1 MSLNSPYIS
10 LKLEHHC
17 RDWFCRDSGHPNIW
31 RLLTLLIYKAN
42 QRAALITQQSNY
54 SKFYSIIELCF
65 FHWTTSTNLES
76 HSKNIPSQVWTFKTR
91 TWKRLHNDKNANART
106 SHCMHCMHAYTYM
119 YRTYR
124 RVHTRFS
131 SNMKE
136 SLHTYAGLAELIINQ
151 RFINSSS
158 VKRAIDI
165 LIIIRM
171 NELSR

>member
-1 MSLNSPYIS
+1 MCVLGDFLGNLGYWGIPQEIA
-10 LKLEHHC
+10 
-17 RDWFCRDSGHPNIW
+17 GINTAW
-31 RLLTLLIYKAN
+31 RLVHAYMTLRCLRPDQWSVHWDISSATPCRQAFTYN
-42 QRAALITQQSNY
+42 VLW
-54 SKFYSIIELCF
+54 F
-65 FHWTTSTNLES
+65 FLY
-76 HSKNIPSQVWTFKTR
+76 
-91 TWKRLHNDKNANART
+91 KNANART